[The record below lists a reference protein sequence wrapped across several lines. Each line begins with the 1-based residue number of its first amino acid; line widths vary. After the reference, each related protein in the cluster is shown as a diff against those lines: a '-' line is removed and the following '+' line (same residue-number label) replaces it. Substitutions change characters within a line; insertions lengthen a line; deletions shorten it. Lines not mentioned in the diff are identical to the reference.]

1 MEVVSHSNQG
11 ANATVA
17 ASRTAPL
24 SISKTAA
31 NTAHALDAELQP
43 PLIAIC
49 NWPMVVVDYRTLR
62 RGAAVDYERRKARLA
77 LIWLGCDMRG

>member
-11 ANATVA
+11 ANATV

-31 NTAHALDAELQP
+31 NTAHALDAQLQP